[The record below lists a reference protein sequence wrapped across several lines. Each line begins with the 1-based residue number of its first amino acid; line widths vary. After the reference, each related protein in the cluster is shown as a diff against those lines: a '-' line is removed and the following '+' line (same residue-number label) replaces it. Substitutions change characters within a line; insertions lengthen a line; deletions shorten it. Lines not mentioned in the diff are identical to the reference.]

1 MKLSVAIATLFFA
14 ATTALPAFAAMP
26 ASASLRDAAT
36 PTETVQYRQAPH
48 QQHTGARPVQ
58 HRNGH
63 DAYASHNRAPAAMTE
78 PSRTIIPG
86 WHCAYRDESSEY
98 SAFPAWEICN

>member
-1 MKLSVAIATLFFA
+1 MKFPVAIATLFLA

-26 ASASLRDAAT
+26 TSASLHNAT
-36 PTETVQYRQAPH
+36 ASVETVQYRQAPR
-48 QQHTGARPVQ
+48 QQRARQHAVQ
-58 HRNGH
+58 HSNGYN
-63 DAYASHNRAPAAMTE
+63 AYASHNRAPAAMTE

-86 WHCAYRDESSEY
+86 WRCAYRDESSEY